1 MKAKRIWTIKSLR
14 TELKDGQP
22 HEFAIALNGGVY
34 SRKTITLLPDG
45 RFHIIA
51 HIDDTEMTVNYTKM
65 RSRTNIVK
73 AMRLRNF
80 WAI

>member
-1 MKAKRIWTIKSLR
+1 MKTKRIWTIKDLKKA
-14 TELKDGQP
+14 LKDGQP
-22 HEFAIALNGGVY
+22 HDFAIALNGGVY

-45 RFHIIA
+45 RFQIFA
-51 HIDDTEMTVNYTKM
+51 HIDDTEMTVNYAKM

-80 WAI
+80 WTI